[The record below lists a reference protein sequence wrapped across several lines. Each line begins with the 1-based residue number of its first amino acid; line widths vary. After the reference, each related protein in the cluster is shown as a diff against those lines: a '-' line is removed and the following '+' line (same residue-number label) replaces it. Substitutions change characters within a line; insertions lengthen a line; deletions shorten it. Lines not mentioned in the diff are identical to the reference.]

1 VPHNNTPSTGCPVKG
16 VHIIS
21 ADLRFLYPADFIKKL
36 AKLDK
41 KDQKNI
47 RKGVDKL
54 SDLYYINISNNYYY

>member
-1 VPHNNTPSTGCPVKG
+1 MRTCKKIPSIK
-16 VHIIS
+16 S
-21 ADLRFLYPADFIKKL
+21 IKKL

-54 SDLYYINISNNYYY
+54 PDLYYINISNNYYYQLKKHKYIKRREQI